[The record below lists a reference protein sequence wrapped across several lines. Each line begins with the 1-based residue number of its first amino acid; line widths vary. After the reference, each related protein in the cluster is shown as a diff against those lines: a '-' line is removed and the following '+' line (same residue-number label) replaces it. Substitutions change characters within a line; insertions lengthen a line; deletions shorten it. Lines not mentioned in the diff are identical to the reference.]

1 MGSAPTPGGVITR
14 GLAEMMRLGVKLGAA
29 RETFMGLAGLGDLVL
44 TCTDDQS
51 RNRRF
56 GMALGRGQSLRDAAS
71 GIHQWSKGLPA
82 ARAVYDVAQRLTV
95 DMPICQ
101 EVYRVSTG

>member
-1 MGSAPTPGGVITR
+1 M
-14 GLAEMMRLGVKLGAA
+14 
-29 RETFMGLAGLGDLVL
+29 RETFMGLADLGDLVL

-56 GMALGRGQSLRDAAS
+56 GMALGQGHSVSDAQS
-71 GIHQWSKGLPA
+71 GIHQVVEGLPA
-82 ARAVYDVAQRLTV
+82 ARAVYDVAQRLAV

-101 EVYRVSTG
+101 EVYRIMHEDKPVRAAVQALMGREMRAETE